1 MTFDKTGIFN
11 KLRKIRPLA
20 DVRAVAPGRAVP
32 GEERQAASTIAAET
46 GVDADD
52 ATAFENAGWTF
63 VKGAQP
69 ETADADHRVVVD
81 GDGHLKIL
89 SNALNVKFDPS
100 LPRAIIE
107 EILNRHGLSIRRD
120 MGFSPNLFLV
130 TGTEGDVM
138 SKIQS
143 LNELKNVEYA
153 EPVLI
158 EPIKSR

>member
-1 MTFDKTGIFN
+1 MTFDKSGIFD
-11 KLRKIRPLA
+11 KLKKIRPLS
-20 DVRAVAPGRAVP
+20 DVRAVAPGRAVA

-46 GVDADD
+46 GVDAGE

-63 VKGAQP
+63 VKGAQG
-69 ETADADHRVVVD
+69 ESADADHRVVVD

-100 LPRAIIE
+100 LSRSMIE
-107 EILNRHGLSIRRD
+107 DILNRHGLSIRRD

-130 TGTEGDVM
+130 TGAEGDVI
-138 SKIQS
+138 SKLQS
-143 LNELKNVEYA
+143 LNQLKNAEYA

-158 EPIKSR
+158 EPMKAR

>member
-1 MTFDKTGIFN
+1 MTFDKSGIFD
-11 KLRKIRPLA
+11 KLRKIRPLT
-20 DVRAVAPGRAVP
+20 DLRAVAPGRAVP

-46 GVDADD
+46 GVDAGE

-63 VKGAQP
+63 VKGAQA
-69 ETADADHRVVVD
+69 EAGDADHRVVVD

-100 LPRAIIE
+100 LPRTVIE
-107 EILNRHGLSIRRD
+107 DILSRLGLSIRRD
-120 MGFSPNLFLV
+120 MGFSPNLFVV
-130 TGTEGDVM
+130 TGADGDLI

-143 LNELKNVEYA
+143 LNQLKNVEYA

-158 EPIKSR
+158 EPMKAR

>member
-1 MTFDKTGIFN
+1 MTFDKSGIFA
-11 KLRKIRPLA
+11 KLKKIRPLA

-32 GEERQAASTIAAET
+32 GEERQTASTIAAET
-46 GVDADD
+46 GVDAGE

-63 VKGAQP
+63 VKGAHG

-100 LPRAIIE
+100 LPRSMIE
-107 EILNRHGLSIRRD
+107 DILNRHGLSIRRD

-130 TGTEGDVM
+130 TGAEGDVI
-138 SKIQS
+138 SKLQS
-143 LNELKNVEYA
+143 LNQLKNVEYA

-158 EPIKSR
+158 EPMKAR

>member
-1 MTFDKTGIFN
+1 MTFDKSGIFA
-11 KLRKIRPLA
+11 KLKKIRPLA

-32 GEERQAASTIAAET
+32 GEERQTASTIAAET
-46 GVDADD
+46 GVDAGE

-63 VKGAQP
+63 VKGAQG

-100 LPRAIIE
+100 LPRSMIE
-107 EILNRHGLSIRRD
+107 DILNRHGLSIRRD

-130 TGTEGDVM
+130 TGAEGDVI
-138 SKIQS
+138 SKLQS
-143 LNELKNVEYA
+143 LNQLKNVEYA

-158 EPIKSR
+158 EPMKAR